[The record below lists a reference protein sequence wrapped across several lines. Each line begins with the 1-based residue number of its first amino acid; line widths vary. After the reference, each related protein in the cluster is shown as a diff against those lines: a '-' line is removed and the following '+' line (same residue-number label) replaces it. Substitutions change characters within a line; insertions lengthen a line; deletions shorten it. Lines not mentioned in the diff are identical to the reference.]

1 MKIYLASPFFKSIE
15 RATMINILQRIREH
29 GYEVYAPYEHEIKN
43 AWDKSNAD
51 WAREVF
57 FEDINAIKECDEVWV
72 INYGLYSD
80 TGTAWECGYAYG
92 LGKTVRQLIDVD
104 KDYHSLMMI
113 NGCDEVV
120 NLWYYL
126 GLDDDDELNIKQK

>member
-1 MKIYLASPFFKSIE
+1 MKIYLASPFFEGAE
-15 RATMINILQRIREH
+15 RAIMTDVLQRMREQGH
-29 GYEVYAPYEHEIKN
+29 EVYAPYEHEVKN

-72 INYGLYSD
+72 ISYGLYSD

-104 KDYHSLMMI
+104 KDKHSLMMI
-113 NGCDEVV
+113 NGCEEVV

-126 GLDDDDELNIKQK
+126 GVDDDDELKIEQK